1 MTMTRETDGNVMP
14 VGARGSRR
22 RVSAAL
28 AFLALCALL
37 GLVPSA
43 GAAKPKPKPK
53 FKLGD
58 YEVKTSPGLKA
69 FTPTVQ
75 YGRYAMEFKLFQ
87 RKYSACGGPKHSN
100 QKVYCLYAAY
110 RIGEYGTKAT
120 NGNSNLCSGQGDPV
134 GVVSYGWNP
143 VLRLPS
149 SGHVSVNTTL
159 KSDGTPDAQVKATI
173 RITRSGKL
181 TGSYEETDY
190 VSTGGP
196 SFLGCTTG
204 SLTLSGKWDAPS

>member
-1 MTMTRETDGNVMP
+1 MMMSEEIDGHVMP
-14 VGARGSRR
+14 VRARASRPG
-22 RVSAAL
+22 VSTAL

-43 GAAKPKPKPK
+43 GEARSRPESK

-58 YEVKTSPGLKA
+58 YEVKTSPALEA

-75 YGRYAMEFKLFQ
+75 YERYAMEFKLFQ
-87 RKYSACGGPKHSN
+87 RKYSACGGPKRSN

-134 GVVSYGWNP
+134 GVVSYGWDP

-149 SGHVSVNTTL
+149 SGQVSVNTTL
-159 KSDGTPDAQVKATI
+159 KDDGTPAAQVKATI
-173 RITRSGKL
+173 KITPSGKL
-181 TGSYEETDY
+181 SGSYEETDY

-204 SLTLSGKWDAPS
+204 RLTLAGKWDAPS